1 MDKIIDNTSS
11 LVNQYIDVV
20 KQEITKKEQSN
31 QPITLETISE
41 IFEQVGNIFDGVSTE
56 AQHKSFV
63 KSNLPYVDPQKVEL
77 GTRLARKRKHSE
89 TTIYNKE
96 ETFMYVPLLDSLK
109 QMLGNHKL
117 AHLLLKKPFQ
127 CREGVFYDLF
137 DGSFF
142 KDDPYFSEH
151 PNALILILYHD
162 ELEICNPLGSATGV
176 HKIDMYYYCIAN
188 LPLKYRSR
196 HCAVKLL
203 AIANAAL
210 VKKYGIEKILSPI
223 IEDLKKLYHGHEIE
237 FDNGRNLTLYG
248 KVLVCLGDNPGQ
260 NLWGGFKES
269 CGGAYQ
275 KCRGCYCDFDS
286 L

>member
-1 MDKIIDNTSS
+1 MDKIIDNISC

-20 KQEITKKEQSN
+20 KQEIAEKEQSN
-31 QPITLETISE
+31 QPVTLETISE

-96 ETFMYVPLLDSLK
+96 EMFMYVPLLDSLK
-109 QMLGNHKL
+109 QMLGNRKL

-127 CREGVFYDLF
+127 CRDGVYYDLF

-151 PNALILILYHD
+151 PDALILILYHD
-162 ELEICNPLGSATGV
+162 ELEVCDPLGSAAGV

-188 LPLKYRSR
+188 LPLPFTSV
-196 HCAVKLL
+196 HV
-203 AIANAAL
+203 I
-210 VKKYGIEKILSPI
+210 
-223 IEDLKKLYHGHEIE
+223 
-237 FDNGRNLTLYG
+237 
-248 KVLVCLGDNPGQ
+248 VL
-260 NLWGGFKES
+260 
-269 CGGAYQ
+269 
-275 KCRGCYCDFDS
+275 
-286 L
+286 